1 MSASLIFF
9 SFGFCCFFGD
19 SLNEACDLD
28 ACFCFFD
35 GGEGGEAGEP
45 GDGGEAAV
53 DGCQGDN
60 DAGECSGTAC
70 GDGGLVLGAL

>member
-28 ACFCFFD
+28 ACFCFFG

-53 DGCQGDN
+53 D
-60 DAGECSGTAC
+60 
-70 GDGGLVLGAL
+70 VLLAETVDSCWVPFEEMPALTPAQ